1 MQFLQ
6 KYSRIIS
13 FISLSVWLTACGGGG
28 GGDDDEV
35 AAVNDNPCGTV
46 VDIGPNS
53 IVDGVLED
61 GDCKVTDFDP
71 TSGDSSFADEYR
83 ITVHSTAILTINMRS
98 ASIDSYLFLM
108 NKSTSCSSGCTL
120 ADVITDDDDS
130 GGGVNGFDALI
141 SMDLAAG
148 TYTILANSAQPE
160 TGSYTLETSFRN
172 PTGPYVIGQI
182 GPAGGI
188 VFYITNGGLNGL
200 EAAPADQSIP
210 LAPGAAW
217 GCNGTLIA
225 GADGTAVGSGA
236 QNTAD
241 ILAGCLDTPIAAE
254 IANGYTLNGFSDWF
268 LPSID
273 ELNELYLQKDIVGGF
288 SEVCPDFGCSIY
300 WSSSELFS
308 TLDNNAH
315 AVDFSDGV
323 NYGFIT
329 DQLLGVRAVR
339 AF

>member
-1 MQFLQ
+1 MQFLIGV
-6 KYSRIIS
+6 SFVAIS
-13 FISLSVWLTACGGGG
+13 ACGGSGGG
-28 GGDDDEV
+28 GGDD
-35 AAVNDNPCGTV
+35 AVVPINNDNLCGTV

-53 IVDGVLED
+53 IIDGVLEA
-61 GDCKVTDFDP
+61 GDCRVSDFDP
-71 TSGDSSFADEYR
+71 TSDDTSFIDEYR
-83 ITVHSTAILTINMRS
+83 ITVNSMAILTINMRS
-98 ASIDSYLFLM
+98 ASIDSVLFLM
-108 NKSTSCSSGCTL
+108 NRSTSCTSGCTP
-120 ADVITDDDDS
+120 ADIITFDDDS
-130 GGGVNGFDALI
+130 GGGVNGEDALI
-141 SMDLAAG
+141 SMDLAPG
-148 TYTILANSAQPE
+148 TYLIGANSFIPG

-172 PTGPYVIGQI
+172 PIGPYMIGQI

-200 EAAPADQSIP
+200 EAAPVDQSIP
-210 LAPGAAW
+210 DAPGVAW
-217 GCNGTLIA
+217 GCNETLIA

-236 QNTAD
+236 QNTVD

-268 LPSID
+268 LPSRD

-300 WSSSELFS
+300 WSSSELLS
-308 TLDNNAH
+308 LLDDNAH

-323 NYGFIT
+323 NYGFIK

-339 AF
+339 SF